1 MPKRKQAASQASPPK
16 KSAKAKRTPPKKQTS
31 TLANYFVAST
41 PSAAP
46 AAALNDLSRQ
56 QPFTP
61 LSSDDNTENSI
72 TECPIC
78 CRSIA
83 GLSADK
89 ATLHIN
95 RCIDGQPDDPGQDE
109 DLRAAAAV
117 SGAVRFVSG
126 TKTSTSSSSSGE
138 QWGDDLGIVEAYTQ
152 VETSLRFEDPQS
164 GVLNAA
170 SVTSIALELSH
181 YDNVFDLP
189 SWIPPA
195 SPEDQPSTA
204 YWKPPDPGARTC
216 PWYKKMP
223 ETGFTVDAFSFGQI
237 EECKAYFL
245 THFHSDH
252 YGGLSRSF
260 DYGPLYCSA
269 ITGNLISQ
277 RLRVSE
283 DYIVRLP
290 MERPVMVMGVKVT
303 LIDANHCPGAV
314 LFLFE
319 LPNGKRLL
327 HTGDFRACPSH
338 IMHPYLRTLSI
349 DICYLDTTYCAPSHR
364 FPPQE
369 AVISAVGTLCTR
381 IRAGESVQ
389 SIVSGTQTNGA
400 KVVNML
406 SQWIG
411 LTKLKQMRPL
421 VLVGSYTIGKEKM
434 FVSVAKNLG
443 SGIFVETTK
452 RRVLEQLE
460 DPALLEMLTEDPHA
474 AVHVVKMNALKVTDL
489 GPYVSRLNL
498 DPDIIICIRPTGWTF
513 RPSKSTV
520 AAVTAVEDDET
531 VMPSTQALGTYTVK
545 SLQPAYASIAVSGTG
560 GGRPRMVQVITLAV
574 PYSEHS
580 SFSELEAFVK
590 GVGTSLKRVIPTVGQ
605 GESIK
610 AWCNSWLAARK
621 AAEDVGTKCPTSVG
635 PSGY

>member
-1 MPKRKQAASQASPPK
+1 MPKRKQQAASHASPPK
-16 KSAKAKRTPPKKQTS
+16 PTKAKRTPPKKQTS
-31 TLANYFVAST
+31 TLANYFVASI
-41 PSAAP
+41 PSSAPVAAP
-46 AAALNDLSRQ
+46 GSLSCPQ
-56 QPFTP
+56 TATTVSQ
-61 LSSDDNTENSI
+61 NECTENSV

-83 GLSADK
+83 GLSPDK

-95 RCIDGQPDDPGQDE
+95 RCIDGQPDDPEHDE
-109 DLRAAAAV
+109 DLRTAAAV
-117 SGAVRFVSG
+117 AGAVRFVSG
-126 TKTSTSSSSSGE
+126 TMTSTSSSSSGE

-152 VETSLRFEDPQS
+152 VETSLSFKDPVA
-164 GVLNAA
+164 GVLNATPVA
-170 SVTSIALELSH
+170 SIAFELSH
-181 YDNVFDLP
+181 YEDVLDLP
-189 SWIPPA
+189 AWVPPQ
-195 SPEDQPSTA
+195 SPEDQPDTP
-204 YWKPPDPGARTC
+204 YWKPPDPGTRIC

-223 ETGFTVDAFSFGQI
+223 GTGFTVDAFSFGRI
-237 EECKAYFL
+237 EECTAYFL

-260 DYGPLYCSA
+260 DHGPLYCSA

-277 RLRVSE
+277 RLRVAE
-283 DYIVRLP
+283 TYIVRLP

-314 LFLFE
+314 LLLFE

-327 HTGDFRACPSH
+327 HTGDFRACPNH
-338 IMHPYLRTLSI
+338 IMHPYLRTLPI
-349 DICYLDTTYCAPSHR
+349 DVCYLDTTYCAPSHR

-400 KVVNML
+400 KVVNLL

-411 LTKLKQMRPL
+411 LTKVKQQRPL

-489 GPYVSRLNL
+489 GPYISRLKL

-513 RPSKSTV
+513 RPSKSSVT
-520 AAVTAVEDDET
+520 AVTAVEDDEA
-531 VMPSTQALGTYTVK
+531 VMPSTQALATYTVT
-545 SLQPAYASIAVSGTG
+545 SLQPAYASIAVGGSG
-560 GGRPRMVQVITLAV
+560 GGRPRMVQVVTLAV

-590 GVGTSLKRVIPTVGQ
+590 GVGTTLKRVIPTVGQ

-610 AWCNSWLAARK
+610 ECCDSWLAARK
-621 AAEDVGTKCPTSVG
+621 AAEDVGTKCATFVG